1 MAATPTPTLAA
12 RQSGTITTPALSA
25 LQSVANTILAV
36 LAPTTS
42 RLVRV
47 AVVCDDSDDTA
58 YTDGNLVIALPTAF
72 CGCPLP
78 GDTAVSVGLLAHE
91 AGHFVQPLA
100 AIRQVEEETG
110 VPHWLSNILL
120 DIHGESFVESVF
132 PPLTEPLV
140 ATRRAVHAAHAGEYR
155 RDLEQAASFAEAAPH
170 AALLSRF
177 SRSAQS
183 FHPDWVQERPWSAK
197 PWATAVAEFLDLLDA
212 ASELSAADLP
222 AQLRQIIARFPELR
236 SVPVPDLPAYGRLQ
250 ADALGHILLGE
261 AGLGSQGICPNE
273 TAELQFRRYTREAPE
288 AEALRLAGSL
298 RPHFE
303 AGPGHIEVA
312 APGRIDRHALARGDP
327 LPFRMRLPGKAL
339 PAPQV
344 VLCLDISGS
353 MAGKKLSM
361 ARVAGQ
367 SIALAVAAQGGDVV
381 GVLFSDAAQTAVAS
395 TPSPLFAP
403 LREWTP
409 MGGTSFFFLPHVWR
423 QWPEHRV
430 LLLTDGYATPPPTLP
445 ADRQRTSAV
454 LILEGNHRTLAGMAT
469 QTVKLADLKDLPTLL
484 AMLIP
489 RRR

>member
-1 MAATPTPTLAA
+1 MMRCELTPSILSCDAACVAPAVEQMMRAGADWIHLDVMDGQFVPPITLGHELARSLAA
-12 RQSGTITTPALSA
+12 LGTVPLEAHLMTLTPE
-25 LQSVANTILAV
+25 
-36 LAPTTS
+36 
-42 RLVRV
+42 RHF
-47 AVVCDDSDDTA
+47 D
-58 YTDGNLVIALPTAF
+58 AF
-72 CGCPLP
+72 I
-78 GDTAVSVGLLAHE
+78 E
-91 AGHFVQPLA
+91 AGCKRVTFH
-100 AIRQVEEETG
+100 
-110 VPHWLSNILL
+110 
-120 DIHGESFVESVF
+120 
-132 PPLTEPLV
+132 
-140 ATRRAVHAAHAGEYR
+140 
-155 RDLEQAASFAEAAPH
+155 AEAAPH
-170 AALLSRF
+170 AALMGRF
-177 SRSAQS
+177 SRPAQP

-197 PWATAVAEFLDLLDA
+197 PWATAVAEFLDLLDV

-222 AQLRQIIARFPELR
+222 AHLRQIIARFPDLR
-236 SVPVPDLPAYGRLQ
+236 SGPAPDLPAYGRLQ
-250 ADALGHILLGE
+250 ADALGRILLGE

-273 TAELQFRRYTREAPE
+273 TAALQFRRYTREAPE

-339 PAPQV
+339 PAPQI

-353 MAGKKLSM
+353 MAGRKLSM

-367 SIALAVAAQGGDVV
+367 AIALAVAAQGGEVV
-381 GVLFSDAAQTAVAS
+381 GVLFSDAAQTAVAGS
-395 TPSPLFAP
+395 PSPLFAP

-445 ADRQRTSAV
+445 ADRQRTAAV
-454 LILEGNHRTLAGMAT
+454 LILEGNYSTLAGMAG
-469 QTVKLADLKDLPTLL
+469 QTVRLADLKDLPTLL

-489 RRR
+489 RRRA